1 MRCRD
6 PERRHHIARAR
17 RWLTKGV
24 SQPGRSLL
32 ALPKMAPRAATH
44 LARGFILKEVAAL
57 DLTLGLRTA
66 ATQERSCSA
75 FVVLVVRV

>member
-1 MRCRD
+1 
-6 PERRHHIARAR
+6 
-17 RWLTKGV
+17 
-24 SQPGRSLL
+24 
-32 ALPKMAPRAATH
+32 MAPRAATH